1 MEIYKHETDIQLRF
15 NDIDMLGHVSN
26 SVYQNYFDL
35 ARTAY
40 FKQAFS
46 VPINWKDTALVL
58 ASIKIDYKRPIF
70 FDEQVAV
77 LTRVYHLGNKSL
89 KMHQKLI
96 NKVSREEHAIN
107 DAVLVAYDYQ
117 NDKAVTLPSMW
128 KEEIGQF
135 ER

>member
-1 MEIYKHETDIQLRF
+1 
-15 NDIDMLGHVSN
+15 MLGHVSN
-26 SVYQNYFDL
+26 SIYQNYFDL

-40 FKQAFS
+40 FKHVFS
-46 VPINWKDTALVL
+46 APINWKDTALVL

-117 NDKAVTLPSMW
+117 NDKAVALPSIW

>member
-15 NDIDMLGHVSN
+15 NDMDMLGHVSN
-26 SVYQNYFDL
+26 SIYQNYFDL

-40 FKQAFS
+40 FKQVFS
-46 VPINWKDTALVL
+46 TPINWKETALVL

-77 LTRVYHLGNKSL
+77 LTRIYHLGNKSL
-89 KMHQKLI
+89 KMHQQLI

-117 NDKAVTLPSMW
+117 NDKAVSLPEMW
-128 KEEIGQF
+128 KQEIAQF